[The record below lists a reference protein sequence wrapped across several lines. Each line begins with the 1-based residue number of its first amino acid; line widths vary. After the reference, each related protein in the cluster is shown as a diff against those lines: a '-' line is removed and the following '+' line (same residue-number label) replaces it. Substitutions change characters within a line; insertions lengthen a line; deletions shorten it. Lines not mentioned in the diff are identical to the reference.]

1 MSKRMKLIALTVAV
15 ILVGTAAAVAVTF
28 GMKRGTAVAAIVN
41 GETIYAD
48 ELDSEVQAVAR
59 QYNISLEGADG
70 AKQKA
75 EISKILLDQLIDQ
88 RLIMQEARRQNAVA
102 TDAQIQQQ
110 IDEIKKNFPTE
121 AEFQS
126 ALSQRGLTLTS
137 LRDRIRTTV
146 TVQNIVSKLPVP
158 APSDA
163 DIEKY
168 FREHRAEFDQAEQ
181 VRIRHI
187 LVESEAEARLV
198 LARLDRGDKFEDL
211 AKQYSKDPG
220 SKDSGGD
227 LGFQSRGALVPEFE
241 KVAFSLKPGQRS
253 GPVKTQFGFHIIQV
267 LEIKPAKAAALTA
280 EIREQIRNKL
290 LGSAREKA
298 FAEWLKQLKAKAAIK
313 RFTLA
318 TQ

>member
-1 MSKRMKLIALTVAV
+1 MTKRMKLIALTVAV

-48 ELDSEVQAVAR
+48 ELNTEVAAVAK

-70 AKQKA
+70 AKQRA

-88 RLIMQEARRQNAVA
+88 RLILQEARRQNVVA
-102 TDAQIQQQ
+102 TDAQIQKQV
-110 IDEIKKNFPTE
+110 DEIKKNFPTD
-121 AEFQS
+121 AEFQA
-126 ALSQRGLTLTS
+126 ALAQRGLTMTT
-137 LRDRIRTTV
+137 LRDRIRTTI

-158 APSDA
+158 APSNA
-163 DIEKY
+163 AVEKY

-181 VRIRHI
+181 IRVRHI
-187 LVESEAEARLV
+187 LVESAAEARLV

-211 AKQYSKDPG
+211 ARQYSKDPG

-241 KVAFSLKPGQRS
+241 KVAFALKPGQRS
-253 GPVKTQFGFHIIQV
+253 GPVKTQYGYHIIQ
-267 LEIKPAKAAALTA
+267 LIEIKPAKAATLTA
-280 EIREQIRNKL
+280 AIREQIRNKL
-290 LGSAREKA
+290 LGSVREKA
-298 FAEWLKQLKAKAAIK
+298 FAEWLKQVKAKAEIK